1 MADGSFSGASEH
13 SLLGSLRPDTHL
25 VARCAAPR
33 CGCEA
38 PCDPAPWVAAGQGA
52 LPLSA
57 FSGRFRC
64 VCGSREAVL
73 EVRPGPYV
81 KPASQ
86 DIHLF
91 R

>member
-1 MADGSFSGASEH
+1 MADGSFGGPADQ
-13 SLLGSLRPDTHL
+13 LLGGVGRERHL

-38 PCDPAPWVAAGQGA
+38 PCDPQPWLASGLGG

-57 FSGRFRC
+57 FSDRFRC

-81 KPASQ
+81 RPASQ

>member
-1 MADGSFSGASEH
+1 MADGSFGAGGQLLAGMGSE
-13 SLLGSLRPDTHL
+13 RHL

-33 CGCEA
+33 CSCEA
-38 PCDPAPWVAAGQGA
+38 PCDAEPLVAAGLGK

-57 FSGRFRC
+57 FSERFRC

-81 KPASQ
+81 RPTSQ